1 MGEHEKLL
9 PTKNKRMK
17 TLYLDDLKFQL
28 PDDMHQVRSILNH
41 IDMVRNGRKQFVKLV
56 DMNGKEH
63 IFMASFLNN
72 VEIKVRK
79 ENFFKKMLKKF
90 CGKKK

>member
-1 MGEHEKLL
+1 
-9 PTKNKRMK
+9 MK
-17 TLYLDDLKFQL
+17 TLYLDDLEFQL
-28 PDDMHQVRSILNH
+28 PDDAHQVRSILNH
-41 IDMVRNGRKQFVKLV
+41 IDMVRNGRKQFAKLV
-56 DMNGKEH
+56 DMNGKEY

-72 VEIKVRK
+72 VEIKVSK

>member
-1 MGEHEKLL
+1 
-9 PTKNKRMK
+9 MK

-41 IDMVRNGRKQFVKLV
+41 IDMVKSGRKQFAKLV
-56 DMNGKEH
+56 DLQGNEQ
-63 IFMASFLNN
+63 IFFASFLNN
-72 VEIKVRK
+72 VTIKVQK

-90 CGKKK
+90 CAKKK